1 MFDFQARYAFVERI
15 ACRVALSNYTAGAMR
30 DAPRHARAGI
40 GIRVATVEPA
50 TDDFAVYRG
59 KSSEVHTRKA
69 FPSSS
74 RHNSGSGTGVGRIA
88 SWRKVAR
95 GLLTRRARPLAS
107 LFFAHSRM
115 IPCLLLLPTSP
126 LQPPPLSLPR
136 ALGAETAY
144 SAPWTSASKKNS
156 FTGCTSS
163 PPASTGSTMATRR
176 STEDSPSGSP
186 LSAL

>member
-74 RHNSGSGTGVGRIA
+74 RHNSGSGAEVGGTK
-88 SWRKVAR
+88 SWQKVAQR
-95 GLLTRRARPLAS
+95 LFARPTRPSA
-107 LFFAHSRM
+107 FPF
-115 IPCLLLLPTSP
+115 LPI
-126 LQPPPLSLPR
+126 LGLPPMPSSSQDPST
-136 ALGAETAY
+136 TAP
-144 SAPWTSASKKNS
+144 S
-156 FTGCTSS
+156 
-163 PPASTGSTMATRR
+163 
-176 STEDSPSGSP
+176 SPSGKGLRSRN
-186 LSAL
+186 SVQRALDQCLEEGQLHRLHQLATSLNRIYHGDAAEH